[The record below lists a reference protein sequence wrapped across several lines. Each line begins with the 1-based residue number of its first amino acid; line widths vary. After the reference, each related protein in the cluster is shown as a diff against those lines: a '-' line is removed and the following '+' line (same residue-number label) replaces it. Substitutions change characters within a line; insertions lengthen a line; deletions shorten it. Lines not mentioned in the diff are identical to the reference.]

1 MAGREDGAAAG
12 AMEEGQDSKEVKCE
26 SSEDGSSSSS
36 SSRCHGNDVISVQ
49 FMQKVRMVM
58 VVANLRY
65 TVSWYYPV
73 AVPELAN

>member
-26 SSEDGSSSSS
+26 NSEDGSNT
-36 SSRCHGNDVISVQ
+36 SRRCQGNDMISVQ

-58 VVANLRY
+58 VVENLRY
-65 TVSWYYPV
+65 TVSWDYPN
-73 AVPELAN
+73 AVPKLAN